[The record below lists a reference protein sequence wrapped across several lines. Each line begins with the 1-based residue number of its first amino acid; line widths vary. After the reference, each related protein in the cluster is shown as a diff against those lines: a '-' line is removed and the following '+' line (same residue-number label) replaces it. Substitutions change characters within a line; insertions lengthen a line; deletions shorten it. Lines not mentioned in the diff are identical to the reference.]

1 MPLLSSA
8 CVEAPLVTTLKCW
21 SGLPG
26 HFRDHAQC
34 RSCGLSSASVTSVG
48 VVPWHRSLRL
58 CCANP
63 TARAISDMAVGP
75 NPDSNP
81 GLSDLRRLTN
91 DIELGPVRAA
101 GSNPGCANR
110 EVENFSDELEPGSNP
125 GRANRRFSTTQKFAN
140 GPAVVRTGHL
150 PDKTAAVQPLSRHD
164 VVSEPAGDCEFHTSI
179 DHIWSLRAVGHVSLS
194 LEEV

>member
-48 VVPWHRSLRL
+48 VVSWRRSLRL

-63 TARAISDMAVGP
+63 TARAISEMAVGP

-81 GLSDLRRLTN
+81 GLSDLRRRAN

-110 EVENFSDELEPGSNP
+110 EVENFFRRTRAGIEPGSRQSKIFNY
-125 GRANRRFSTTQKFAN
+125 SKIAN

-150 PDKTAAVQPLSRHD
+150 PDAMAAVLPLSRHD
-164 VVSEPAGDCEFHTSI
+164 VASVLG
-179 DHIWSLRAVGHVSLS
+179 VN
-194 LEEV
+194 

>member
-8 CVEAPLVTTLKCW
+8 CVEVPLVTTLTV
-21 SGLPG
+21 SVGHGLPG

-48 VVPWHRSLRL
+48 VVPKWHRSLSL

-63 TARAISDMAVGP
+63 TARAISDMAVEL

-81 GLSDLRRLTN
+81 GLSDLRRLAN
-91 DIELGPVRAA
+91 DIELGPVRVA

-110 EVENFSDELEPGSNP
+110 EVENFSDELEPGWSEL
-125 GRANRRFSTTQKFAN
+125 GCGS
-140 GPAVVRTGHL
+140 
-150 PDKTAAVQPLSRHD
+150 TAAVSEVAATCGAAALSFPVHL
-164 VVSEPAGDCEFHTSI
+164 A
-179 DHIWSLRAVGHVSLS
+179 AVGSGRGVSVGGVGLAVGS
-194 LEEV
+194 AISSSAAQRAAREEM